1 MMPRDNVK
9 MQLADNIAN
18 GCNIDFICFCLGL

>member
-1 MMPRDNVK
+1 MPRDNVE

-18 GCNIDFICFCLGL
+18 GCDIDFICFCLGL